1 MPTELTDE
9 QVRNLS
15 QSGSQFLDG
24 RLKLQS
30 GQLESAEMLLKD
42 ALRTRALA
50 LGNDDQGLA
59 CIADELGLCYMAKG
73 RYEDAEQQF
82 KAALTILEKNFYPGH
97 ARHYPV
103 LEHLGNCLIGRQ
115 EYAEAEPILKRA
127 LEISEKTVSGEHRA
141 IYEVIWKLTIVYQ
154 KLEKYSDAEAL
165 LAKGMKQLETP
176 LGPIDEFRYQLAEIS
191 AALGKDKE
199 AETAYK
205 QAIEGLHKR
214 RDYKRLADCLDS
226 FAGFLQKAGQPSQS
240 ELASKRARLIRQTYG
255 KFDQDIFPAT
265 LLRA

>member
-1 MPTELTDE
+1 MPTELTEE
-9 QVRNLS
+9 QVSNLS
-15 QSGSQFLDG
+15 QSSSRFFDG

-30 GQLESAEMLLKD
+30 GQLEQAETLLKD
-42 ALRTRALA
+42 AYRTRELA
-50 LGNDDQGLA
+50 LGKDDQGLA
-59 CIADELGLCYMAKG
+59 TIADELGLCLMAKG
-73 RYEDAEQQF
+73 SYEDAEQQF
-82 KAALTILEKNFYPGH
+82 KDALAILEKNFYPGH

-103 LEHLGNCLIGRQ
+103 LEHLGDCLIARQ

-141 IYEVIWKLTIVYQ
+141 IFELIWKLTGVYH
-154 KLEKYSDAEAL
+154 KLEKYGDAEVL
-165 LAKGMKQLETP
+165 LAKGMKNLETP
-176 LGPIDEFRYQLAEIS
+176 LGPIDEFRYQMAVIS
-191 AALGKDKE
+191 AAMGKDQE
-199 AETAYK
+199 ADTAYR

-226 FAGFLQKAGQPSQS
+226 FAGFLQKVGKGGES
-240 ELASKRARLIRQTYG
+240 ELASQRARLIRQTYG